1 VSATDLNSS
10 SSRSQLTTGI
20 WRIDPDTSRI
30 GFWVMS
36 APPAWGRFTDL
47 RGELTVDDDLRGGGR
62 GALEVESLRTGIGL
76 RDRHLRSS
84 HFFAADEHP
93 QITFSV
99 SGIDLARGGTTS
111 ARLTIKGITRTV
123 DVDVRTEAVD
133 GRPDARRLVGH
144 GVLRRRDFGV
154 SWMAMDRLMIGNRVH
169 FKFELTFER

>member
-1 VSATDLNSS
+1 MSATDLNSS

-20 WRIDPDTSRI
+20 WRIDPKTSRI

-36 APPAWGRFTDL
+36 APPAWGRF
-47 RGELTVDDDLRGGGR
+47 TVDDDLRGGGR

-111 ARLTIKGITRTV
+111 ARLTIKGITRAV

-169 FKFELTFER
+169 FKFELTLER

>member
-99 SGIDLARGGTTS
+99 AGIDLSRGGTTS

-123 DVDVRTEAVD
+123 DVDVDVEAVD

-169 FKFELTFER
+169 FKFELTLER